1 MPNSLRIWP
10 GTASPQ
16 GSPAAHQHAGSAA
29 MLAPAGRA
37 PRQRG
42 LLSGL
47 KARLLPGSSET
58 EFSTPLGA
66 RKHAGKPVSAAAAY
80 APPAPST
87 ESTLRPAT
95 AGEQARAARS
105 QAATAAL
112 VQRTQ
117 HGLQQ
122 LRGTAPAHAT
132 PPAAPDT
139 RQPMTVPTSTQQY
152 RRLLAQRFA
161 ASPDTGAVDHLSAR
175 LAALAP
181 AAAQAAGAPHR
192 YARPIL
198 VAEALARTCG
208 HDASAALRVLA
219 SLASETRLD
228 AAAFAPP
235 KPTVQ
240 APAPAARSSASS
252 AAPDT
257 GVDTVTMPED
267 SDAPDGPPPSP
278 SAHASAEAEV
288 FFDALDTLSE
298 PEDAG
303 AAWRTAQLLARS
315 HGGLEALC
323 DLMRLP
329 QTPAHR
335 HAAHAFL
342 QAADILQRGASGPA
356 DSPRALLQRHP
367 PGSGKPEDS
376 LAIKTL
382 HAAAA
387 QLRGDALEPGQV
399 GALFAWRQGFREEGP
414 GSDLAKVKARTAKFV
429 NRTIRRVEHHGWRA
443 TLWQTIGK
451 KKSPL
456 SAARLGMQAA
466 HREGLAKE
474 YAAYGKSLRTA
485 VEALKEHYR
494 HALAAPPAALRVPLP
509 WHSADAMWQSA
520 ILLHWASLPAG
531 APLSAY
537 ALTHDTLQSIGNT
550 LRATVTRVR
559 EELTLGFAQVGH
571 EIADAQ
577 KEIDRTANAGGTAG
591 ARRQARLTALQ
602 VHQKHLVERLQQL
615 VECGGQAGL
624 HLGAHD
630 QPTVPPPHFIG
641 VYPDG
646 AMLRAWSEPVTVETA
661 SGPLGKALDTAE
673 RIERQDDLKLREAS
687 IDAARTVI
695 GSLMTTI
702 ESSSKLRLA
711 SGATLGVN
719 TGAISTGVQKAGQT
733 LAVPVAVQVDA
744 HASRKRQAVVE
755 IARGSHGR
763 DLFIG
768 TDKTVHA
775 AAGFGASVG
784 YDFKVLKNRIRALV
798 GASVVPIDVEKGE
811 RVGVMYR
818 AVRQVTQAPAPYADW
833 DAVKYDDA
841 TTREAMIALSN
852 WLFRQA
858 TEHREKPAGADD
870 AWNALARHCG
880 DSAGGDLISVGWV
893 DQRKHRLRHKARL
906 GAGVNARVTAPA
918 TPVRVGVGVRLT
930 GEITSRD
937 TTAMRETTGIMRSEQ
952 YSQGYGGHMTFRAGL
967 NYSVGKQFYTAP
979 AQDPAAA
986 PAGERRSITQ
996 GFNGG
1001 TPLAYSKQFAE
1012 RSHTAKLKTVHL
1024 DGQLADRVCYFD
1036 KEYKSAK
1043 EYLAL
1048 IRSTQDTW
1056 VDMLSRKPGVTV
1068 DKARK
1073 EFEDY
1078 CAMVERHTG
1087 PHIVYV
1093 VRQRLRPAAAREIE
1107 GHLDL
1112 ANLHRAAG
1120 AEAAPAASDQPK
1132 TPRASGRPGPAP
1144 QTDTARPEAPPRKT
1158 SRLPTLLRNQVDK
1171 VTARS
1176 EKAAVKTLSDTQ
1188 LGMLT
1193 GNPDLSG
1200 RMTRAVQRE
1209 AATRLNAPPAQARA
1223 MADAAADAQACEA
1236 RADAAL
1242 FAETSW
1248 LPDKLAI
1255 METVSKRESRG
1266 LSLTVQMQSTSEASG
1281 QRELHHLKFS

>member
-1 MPNSLRIWP
+1 
-10 GTASPQ
+10 
-16 GSPAAHQHAGSAA
+16 
-29 MLAPAGRA
+29 
-37 PRQRG
+37 
-42 LLSGL
+42 
-47 KARLLPGSSET
+47 
-58 EFSTPLGA
+58 
-66 RKHAGKPVSAAAAY
+66 
-80 APPAPST
+80 
-87 ESTLRPAT
+87 
-95 AGEQARAARS
+95 
-105 QAATAAL
+105 
-112 VQRTQ
+112 
-117 HGLQQ
+117 
-122 LRGTAPAHAT
+122 
-132 PPAAPDT
+132 
-139 RQPMTVPTSTQQY
+139 
-152 RRLLAQRFA
+152 
-161 ASPDTGAVDHLSAR
+161 
-175 LAALAP
+175 
-181 AAAQAAGAPHR
+181 
-192 YARPIL
+192 
-198 VAEALARTCG
+198 
-208 HDASAALRVLA
+208 AALRVLA

-228 AAAFAPP
+228 AAAFAWP
-235 KPTVQ
+235 KHTAQ
-240 APAPAARSSASS
+240 APASPARSSASS
-252 AAPDT
+252 ASSDT
-257 GVDTVTMPED
+257 GLDTVTMPAE

-278 SAHASAEAEV
+278 SALASAEPEV
-288 FFDALDTLSE
+288 FFDALETLSA

-329 QTPAHR
+329 QVPAHR

-342 QAADILQRGASGPA
+342 QAADRLQRGAAGPA
-356 DSPRALLQRHP
+356 ASPQALLQRHP
-367 PGSGKPEDS
+367 PGSGRPEDS

-387 QLRGDALEPGQV
+387 QLRGDALDPGQV
-399 GALFAWRQGFREEGP
+399 GTLFAWRQGFREEGP

-429 NRTIRRVEHHGWRA
+429 NRTIRRVEHHGWRT

-456 SAARLGMQAA
+456 SVARLGMQAA

-474 YAAYGKSLRTA
+474 YATYGKSLRTA
-485 VEALKEHYR
+485 VQALKDHYR

-520 ILLHWASLPAG
+520 ILMHWASLPLG

-537 ALTHDTLQSIGNT
+537 TLTHDTLQSIGNA
-550 LRATVTRVR
+550 LRATVMRVR
-559 EELTLGFAQVGH
+559 EELTLGFAQVGL
-571 EIADAQ
+571 EIAAAQ
-577 KEIDRTANAGGTAG
+577 QEIDQAANAGGKAG
-591 ARRQARLTALQ
+591 ARQQAQLTALQ
-602 VHQKHLVERLQQL
+602 VRQKHLVERLQRL
-615 VECGGQAGL
+615 VEFGGQAGL
-624 HLGAHD
+624 HLGAHN
-630 QPTVPPPHFIG
+630 QPTMPPAHLIG

-646 AMLRAWSEPVTVETA
+646 AMLRAWSQPVAVDAA

-673 RIERQDDLKLREAS
+673 HIERQDDLKLREAS

-695 GSLMTTI
+695 ESLMTTI

-775 AAGFGASVG
+775 AAGFGASIG

-798 GASVVPIDVEKGE
+798 GASVVPIDAEKGE

-852 WLFRQA
+852 WLFQQA
-858 TEHREKPAGADD
+858 TEHRDKPAGADD
-870 AWNALARHCG
+870 AWNALARHCS
-880 DSAGGDLISVGWV
+880 DS
-893 DQRKHRLRHKARL
+893 
-906 GAGVNARVTAPA
+906 
-918 TPVRVGVGVRLT
+918 VGVRLT

-952 YSQGYGGHMTFRAGL
+952 YSQGYGGHMTVRAGL
-967 NYSVGKQFYTAP
+967 NYSVGKQFYTSS
-979 AQDPAAA
+979 AQDSAAAHPTASA

-1001 TPLAYSKQFAE
+1001 TPLAYSRQFAE

-1024 DGQLADRVCYFD
+1024 DGQLADRVCYSD

-1048 IRSTQDTW
+1048 IRSAQDTW
-1056 VDMLSRKPGVTV
+1056 VDMLSRKPGGTV

-1078 CAMVERHTG
+1078 CATVERHTG

-1093 VRQRLRPAAAREIE
+1093 VRERLRPAAAREIE

-1112 ANLHRAAG
+1112 ANLHRATG
-1120 AEAAPAASDQPK
+1120 TTSSDTPPAASDRSE
-1132 TPRASGRPGPAP
+1132 TPRASAGPGAAP
-1144 QTDTARPEAPPRKT
+1144 QTAMPRPPAPLRKT
-1158 SRLPTLLRNQVDK
+1158 SRLPALLRNQVDK

-1193 GNPDLSG
+1193 GNPNLSG

-1209 AATRLNAPPAQARA
+1209 AAKRLDAPSAQARA

>member
-10 GTASPQ
+10 GSPSPQ

-42 LLSGL
+42 TLSAL

-58 EFSTPLGA
+58 EFSTPFGA

-80 APPAPST
+80 TPPAPAT

-117 HGLQQ
+117 HGLQR
-122 LRGTAPAHAT
+122 LRGTDPSPTAPA
-132 PPAAPDT
+132 AAPDT
-139 RQPMTVPTSTQQY
+139 RQPVTVPTSTEQY

-161 ASPDTGAVDHLSAR
+161 ATRDTGAVDHLSAR

-181 AAAQAAGAPHR
+181 PAAAAAGEPHQ
-192 YARPIL
+192 YARPML

-208 HDASAALRVLA
+208 HDAAAALRVLA

-228 AAAFAPP
+228 AAAFAWP
-235 KPTVQ
+235 KHTAQ
-240 APAPAARSSASS
+240 APASPARSSASS
-252 AAPDT
+252 ASSDT
-257 GVDTVTMPED
+257 GLDTVTMPAE

-278 SAHASAEAEV
+278 SALASAEPEV
-288 FFDALDTLSE
+288 FFDALETLSA

-329 QTPAHR
+329 QVPAHR

-342 QAADILQRGASGPA
+342 QAADRLQRGAAGPA
-356 DSPRALLQRHP
+356 ASPQALLQRHP
-367 PGSGKPEDS
+367 PGSGRPEDS

-387 QLRGDALEPGQV
+387 QLRGDALDPGQV
-399 GALFAWRQGFREEGP
+399 GTLFAWRQGFREEGP

-429 NRTIRRVEHHGWRA
+429 NRTIRRVEHHGWRT

-456 SAARLGMQAA
+456 SVARLGMQAA

-474 YAAYGKSLRTA
+474 YATYGKSLRTA
-485 VEALKEHYR
+485 VQALKDHYR

-520 ILLHWASLPAG
+520 ILMHWASLPLG

-537 ALTHDTLQSIGNT
+537 TLTHDTLQSIGNA
-550 LRATVTRVR
+550 LRATVMRVR
-559 EELTLGFAQVGH
+559 EELTLGFAQVGL
-571 EIADAQ
+571 EIAAAQ
-577 KEIDRTANAGGTAG
+577 QEIDQAANAGGKAG
-591 ARRQARLTALQ
+591 ARQQAQLTALQ
-602 VHQKHLVERLQQL
+602 VRQKHLVERLQRL
-615 VECGGQAGL
+615 VEFGGQAGL
-624 HLGAHD
+624 HLGAHN
-630 QPTVPPPHFIG
+630 QPTMPPAHLIG

-646 AMLRAWSEPVTVETA
+646 AMLRAWSQPVAVDAA

-673 RIERQDDLKLREAS
+673 HIERQDDLKLREAS

-695 GSLMTTI
+695 ESLMTTI

-775 AAGFGASVG
+775 AAGFGASIG

-798 GASVVPIDVEKGE
+798 GASVVPIDAEKGE

-852 WLFRQA
+852 WLFQQA
-858 TEHREKPAGADD
+858 TEHRDKPAGADD
-870 AWNALARHCG
+870 AWNALARHCS
-880 DSAGGDLISVGWV
+880 DS
-893 DQRKHRLRHKARL
+893 
-906 GAGVNARVTAPA
+906 
-918 TPVRVGVGVRLT
+918 VGVRLT

-952 YSQGYGGHMTFRAGL
+952 YSQGYGGHMTVRAGL
-967 NYSVGKQFYTAP
+967 NYSVGKQFYTSS
-979 AQDPAAA
+979 AQDSAAAHPTASA

-1001 TPLAYSKQFAE
+1001 TPLAYSRQFAE

-1024 DGQLADRVCYFD
+1024 DGQLADRVCYSD

-1048 IRSTQDTW
+1048 IRSAQDTW
-1056 VDMLSRKPGVTV
+1056 VDMLSRKPGGTV

-1078 CAMVERHTG
+1078 CATVERHTG

-1093 VRQRLRPAAAREIE
+1093 VRERLRPAAAREIE

-1112 ANLHRAAG
+1112 ANLHRATG
-1120 AEAAPAASDQPK
+1120 TTSSDTPPAASDRSE
-1132 TPRASGRPGPAP
+1132 TPRASAGPGAAP
-1144 QTDTARPEAPPRKT
+1144 QTAMPRPPAPLRKT
-1158 SRLPTLLRNQVDK
+1158 SRLPALLRNQVDK

-1193 GNPDLSG
+1193 GNPNLSG

-1209 AATRLNAPPAQARA
+1209 AAKRLDAPSAQARA

>member
-1 MPNSLRIWP
+1 
-10 GTASPQ
+10 
-16 GSPAAHQHAGSAA
+16 
-29 MLAPAGRA
+29 
-37 PRQRG
+37 
-42 LLSGL
+42 
-47 KARLLPGSSET
+47 
-58 EFSTPLGA
+58 
-66 RKHAGKPVSAAAAY
+66 
-80 APPAPST
+80 
-87 ESTLRPAT
+87 
-95 AGEQARAARS
+95 
-105 QAATAAL
+105 
-112 VQRTQ
+112 RTQ
-117 HGLQQ
+117 HGLQR
-122 LRGTAPAHAT
+122 LRGTDPSPTAPA
-132 PPAAPDT
+132 AAPDT
-139 RQPMTVPTSTQQY
+139 RQPVTVPTSTEQY

-161 ASPDTGAVDHLSAR
+161 ATRDTGAVDHLSAR

-181 AAAQAAGAPHR
+181 PAAAAAGEPHQ
-192 YARPIL
+192 YARPML

-208 HDASAALRVLA
+208 HDAAAALRVLA

-228 AAAFAPP
+228 AAAFAWP
-235 KPTVQ
+235 KHTAQ
-240 APAPAARSSASS
+240 APASPARSSASS
-252 AAPDT
+252 ASSDT
-257 GVDTVTMPED
+257 GLDTVTMPAE

-278 SAHASAEAEV
+278 SALASAEPEV
-288 FFDALDTLSE
+288 FFDALETLSA

-329 QTPAHR
+329 QVPAHR

-342 QAADILQRGASGPA
+342 QAADRLQRGAAGPA
-356 DSPRALLQRHP
+356 ASPQALLQRHP
-367 PGSGKPEDS
+367 PGSGRPEDS

-387 QLRGDALEPGQV
+387 QLRGDALDPGQV
-399 GALFAWRQGFREEGP
+399 GTLFAWRQGFREEGP

-429 NRTIRRVEHHGWRA
+429 NRTIRRVEHHGWRT

-456 SAARLGMQAA
+456 SVARLGMQAA

-474 YAAYGKSLRTA
+474 YATYGKSLRTA
-485 VEALKEHYR
+485 VQALKDHYR

-520 ILLHWASLPAG
+520 ILMHWASLPLG

-537 ALTHDTLQSIGNT
+537 TLTHDTLQSIGNA
-550 LRATVTRVR
+550 LRATVMRVR
-559 EELTLGFAQVGH
+559 EELTLGFAQVGL
-571 EIADAQ
+571 EIAAAQ
-577 KEIDRTANAGGTAG
+577 QEIDQAANAGGKAG
-591 ARRQARLTALQ
+591 ARQQAQLTALQ
-602 VHQKHLVERLQQL
+602 VRQKHLVERLQRL
-615 VECGGQAGL
+615 VEFGGQAGL
-624 HLGAHD
+624 HLGAHN
-630 QPTVPPPHFIG
+630 QPTMPPAHLIG

-646 AMLRAWSEPVTVETA
+646 AMLRAWSQPVAVDAA

-673 RIERQDDLKLREAS
+673 HIERQDDLKLREAS

-695 GSLMTTI
+695 ESLMTTI

-775 AAGFGASVG
+775 AAGFGASIG

-798 GASVVPIDVEKGE
+798 GASVVPIDAEKGE

-852 WLFRQA
+852 WLFQQA
-858 TEHREKPAGADD
+858 TEHRDKPAGADD
-870 AWNALARHCG
+870 AWNALARHCS
-880 DSAGGDLISVGWV
+880 DS
-893 DQRKHRLRHKARL
+893 
-906 GAGVNARVTAPA
+906 
-918 TPVRVGVGVRLT
+918 VGVRLT

-952 YSQGYGGHMTFRAGL
+952 YSQGYGGHMTVRAGL
-967 NYSVGKQFYTAP
+967 NYSVGKQFYTSS
-979 AQDPAAA
+979 AQDSAAAHPTASA

-1001 TPLAYSKQFAE
+1001 TPLAYSRQFAE

-1024 DGQLADRVCYFD
+1024 DGQLADRVCYSD

-1048 IRSTQDTW
+1048 IRSAQDTW
-1056 VDMLSRKPGVTV
+1056 VDMLSRKPGGTV
-1068 DKARK
+1068 DKAHRDSK
-1073 EFEDY
+1073 TTAPRSNGTPGRTSFMSSASG
-1078 CAMVERHTG
+1078 CA
-1087 PHIVYV
+1087 P
-1093 VRQRLRPAAAREIE
+1093 P
-1107 GHLDL
+1107 
-1112 ANLHRAAG
+1112 
-1120 AEAAPAASDQPK
+1120 
-1132 TPRASGRPGPAP
+1132 PRAR
-1144 QTDTARPEAPPRKT
+1144 
-1158 SRLPTLLRNQVDK
+1158 SR
-1171 VTARS
+1171 
-1176 EKAAVKTLSDTQ
+1176 
-1188 LGMLT
+1188 
-1193 GNPDLSG
+1193 
-1200 RMTRAVQRE
+1200 
-1209 AATRLNAPPAQARA
+1209 ATWTWRTCIAPPAPPAPTHRPPQAIDPRRPVHPPAPGPRHKPPCPGRQRRCARPRGCPHCCAIRSTKSPRA
-1223 MADAAADAQACEA
+1223 A
-1236 RADAAL
+1236 
-1242 FAETSW
+1242 
-1248 LPDKLAI
+1248 
-1255 METVSKRESRG
+1255 KRPPSR
-1266 LSLTVQMQSTSEASG
+1266 
-1281 QRELHHLKFS
+1281 H

>member
-1 MPNSLRIWP
+1 
-10 GTASPQ
+10 
-16 GSPAAHQHAGSAA
+16 AA
-29 MLAPAGRA
+29 
-37 PRQRG
+37 
-42 LLSGL
+42 
-47 KARLLPGSSET
+47 
-58 EFSTPLGA
+58 
-66 RKHAGKPVSAAAAY
+66 
-80 APPAPST
+80 
-87 ESTLRPAT
+87 
-95 AGEQARAARS
+95 
-105 QAATAAL
+105 
-112 VQRTQ
+112 
-117 HGLQQ
+117 
-122 LRGTAPAHAT
+122 
-132 PPAAPDT
+132 
-139 RQPMTVPTSTQQY
+139 
-152 RRLLAQRFA
+152 
-161 ASPDTGAVDHLSAR
+161 
-175 LAALAP
+175 
-181 AAAQAAGAPHR
+181 
-192 YARPIL
+192 
-198 VAEALARTCG
+198 
-208 HDASAALRVLA
+208 AALRVLA

-228 AAAFAPP
+228 AAAFAWP
-235 KPTVQ
+235 KHTAQ
-240 APAPAARSSASS
+240 APASPARSSASS
-252 AAPDT
+252 ASSDT
-257 GVDTVTMPED
+257 GLDTVTMPAE

-278 SAHASAEAEV
+278 SALASAEPEV
-288 FFDALDTLSE
+288 FFDALETLSA

-329 QTPAHR
+329 QVPAHR

-342 QAADILQRGASGPA
+342 QAADRLQRGAAGPA
-356 DSPRALLQRHP
+356 ASPQALLQRHP
-367 PGSGKPEDS
+367 PGSGRPEDS

-387 QLRGDALEPGQV
+387 QLRGDALDPGQV
-399 GALFAWRQGFREEGP
+399 GTLFAWRQGFREEGP

-429 NRTIRRVEHHGWRA
+429 NRTIRRVEHHGWRT

-456 SAARLGMQAA
+456 SVARLGMQAA

-474 YAAYGKSLRTA
+474 YATYGKSLRTA
-485 VEALKEHYR
+485 VQALKDHYR

-520 ILLHWASLPAG
+520 ILMHWASLPLG

-537 ALTHDTLQSIGNT
+537 TLTHDTLQSIGNA
-550 LRATVTRVR
+550 LRATVMRVR
-559 EELTLGFAQVGH
+559 EELTLGFAQVGL
-571 EIADAQ
+571 EIAAAQ
-577 KEIDRTANAGGTAG
+577 QEIDQAANAGGKAG
-591 ARRQARLTALQ
+591 ARQQAQLTALQ
-602 VHQKHLVERLQQL
+602 VRQKHLVERLQRL
-615 VECGGQAGL
+615 VEFGGQAGL
-624 HLGAHD
+624 HLGAHN
-630 QPTVPPPHFIG
+630 QPTMPPAHLIG

-646 AMLRAWSEPVTVETA
+646 AMLRAWSQPVAVDAA

-673 RIERQDDLKLREAS
+673 HIERQDDLKLREAS

-695 GSLMTTI
+695 ESLMTTI

-775 AAGFGASVG
+775 AAGFGASIG

-798 GASVVPIDVEKGE
+798 GASVVPIDAEKGE

-852 WLFRQA
+852 WLFQQA
-858 TEHREKPAGADD
+858 TEHRDKPAGADD
-870 AWNALARHCG
+870 AWNALARHCS
-880 DSAGGDLISVGWV
+880 DS
-893 DQRKHRLRHKARL
+893 
-906 GAGVNARVTAPA
+906 
-918 TPVRVGVGVRLT
+918 VGVRLT

-952 YSQGYGGHMTFRAGL
+952 YSQGYGGHMTVRAGL
-967 NYSVGKQFYTAP
+967 NYSVGKQFYTSS
-979 AQDPAAA
+979 AQDSAAAHPTASA

-1001 TPLAYSKQFAE
+1001 TPLAYSRQFAE

-1024 DGQLADRVCYFD
+1024 DGQLADRVCYSD

-1048 IRSTQDTW
+1048 IRSAQDTW
-1056 VDMLSRKPGVTV
+1056 VDMLSRKPGGTV

-1078 CAMVERHTG
+1078 CATVERHTG

-1093 VRQRLRPAAAREIE
+1093 VRERLRPAAAREIE

-1112 ANLHRAAG
+1112 ANLHRATG
-1120 AEAAPAASDQPK
+1120 TTSSDTPPAASDRSE
-1132 TPRASGRPGPAP
+1132 TPRASAGPGAAP
-1144 QTDTARPEAPPRKT
+1144 QTAMPRPPAPLRKT
-1158 SRLPTLLRNQVDK
+1158 SRLPALLRNQVDK

-1193 GNPDLSG
+1193 GNPNLSG

-1209 AATRLNAPPAQARA
+1209 AAKRLDAPSAQARA

>member
-10 GTASPQ
+10 GSPSPQ

-42 LLSGL
+42 TLSAL

-58 EFSTPLGA
+58 EFSTPFGA

-80 APPAPST
+80 TPPAPAT

-117 HGLQQ
+117 HGLQR
-122 LRGTAPAHAT
+122 LRGTDPSPTAPA
-132 PPAAPDT
+132 AAPDT
-139 RQPMTVPTSTQQY
+139 RQPVTVPTSTEQY

-161 ASPDTGAVDHLSAR
+161 ATRDTGAVDHLSAR

-181 AAAQAAGAPHR
+181 PAAAAAGEPHQ
-192 YARPIL
+192 YARPML

-208 HDASAALRVLA
+208 HDAAAALRVLA

-228 AAAFAPP
+228 AAAFAWP
-235 KPTVQ
+235 KHTAQ
-240 APAPAARSSASS
+240 APASPARSSASS
-252 AAPDT
+252 ASSDT
-257 GVDTVTMPED
+257 GLDTVTMPAE

-278 SAHASAEAEV
+278 SALASAEPEV
-288 FFDALDTLSE
+288 FFDALETLSA

-329 QTPAHR
+329 QVPAHR

-342 QAADILQRGASGPA
+342 QAADRLQRGAAGPA
-356 DSPRALLQRHP
+356 ASPQALLQRHP
-367 PGSGKPEDS
+367 PGSGRPEDS

-387 QLRGDALEPGQV
+387 QLRGDALDPGQV
-399 GALFAWRQGFREEGP
+399 GTLFAWRQGFREEGP

-429 NRTIRRVEHHGWRA
+429 NRTIRRVEHHGWRT

-456 SAARLGMQAA
+456 SVARLGMQAA

-474 YAAYGKSLRTA
+474 YATYGKSLRTA
-485 VEALKEHYR
+485 VQALKDHYR

-520 ILLHWASLPAG
+520 ILMHWASLPLG

-537 ALTHDTLQSIGNT
+537 TLTHDTLQSIGNA
-550 LRATVTRVR
+550 LRATVMRVR
-559 EELTLGFAQVGH
+559 EELTLGFAQVGL
-571 EIADAQ
+571 EIAAAQ
-577 KEIDRTANAGGTAG
+577 QEIDQAANAGGKAG
-591 ARRQARLTALQ
+591 ARQQAQLTALQ
-602 VHQKHLVERLQQL
+602 VRQKHLVERLQRL
-615 VECGGQAGL
+615 VEFGGQAGL
-624 HLGAHD
+624 HLGAHN
-630 QPTVPPPHFIG
+630 QPTMPPAHLIG

-646 AMLRAWSEPVTVETA
+646 AMLRAWSQPVAVDAA

-673 RIERQDDLKLREAS
+673 HIERQDDLKLREAS

-695 GSLMTTI
+695 ESLMTTI

-775 AAGFGASVG
+775 AAGFGASIG

-798 GASVVPIDVEKGE
+798 GASVVPIDAEKGE

-852 WLFRQA
+852 WLFQQA
-858 TEHREKPAGADD
+858 TEHRDKPAGADD
-870 AWNALARHCG
+870 AWNALARHCS
-880 DSAGGDLISVGWV
+880 DS
-893 DQRKHRLRHKARL
+893 
-906 GAGVNARVTAPA
+906 
-918 TPVRVGVGVRLT
+918 VGVRLT

-952 YSQGYGGHMTFRAGL
+952 YSQGYGGHMTVRAGL
-967 NYSVGKQFYTAP
+967 NYSVGKQFYTSS
-979 AQDPAAA
+979 AQDSAAAHPTASA

-1001 TPLAYSKQFAE
+1001 TPLAYSRQFAE

-1024 DGQLADRVCYFD
+1024 DGQLADRVCYSD

-1048 IRSTQDTW
+1048 IRSAQDTW
-1056 VDMLSRKPGVTV
+1056 VDMLSRKPGGTV

-1078 CAMVERHTG
+1078 CATVERHTG

-1093 VRQRLRPAAAREIE
+1093 VRERLRPAAAREIE

-1112 ANLHRAAG
+1112 ANLHRATG
-1120 AEAAPAASDQPK
+1120 TTSSDTPPAASDRSE
-1132 TPRASGRPGPAP
+1132 TPRASAGPGAAP
-1144 QTDTARPEAPPRKT
+1144 QTAMPWPPAPLRKT
-1158 SRLPTLLRNQVDK
+1158 SRLPALLRNQVDK

-1193 GNPDLSG
+1193 GNPNLSG

-1209 AATRLNAPPAQARA
+1209 AAKRLDAPSAQARA